1 MSCDFEA
8 LYYTLKEELISFF
21 KDSQK
26 PTPRVKLQ
34 ELRSSKIC
42 GLADLAKMLLYFE
55 SIGIIHILNKD
66 EHFHNWEFEILAH
79 ILDMILD
86 NY

>member
-8 LYYTLKEELISFF
+8 LYYTLKEELINLF

-26 PTPRVKLQ
+26 PIPRIKIQDLK
-34 ELRSSKIC
+34 SSKIC
-42 GLADLAKMLLYFE
+42 GLVDLAKMLLYFE
-55 SIGIIHILNKD
+55 SIGIIHIINKD
-66 EHFHNWEFEILAH
+66 EHFHSWEFEILAH
-79 ILDMILD
+79 IVDMILD

>member
-1 MSCDFEA
+1 MSCDFET
-8 LYYTLKEELISFF
+8 LYYTLKEELIDIF
-21 KDSQK
+21 KQSQK
-26 PTPRVKLQ
+26 PVPRVKMHDLK
-34 ELRSSKIC
+34 SSKIC

-55 SIGIIHILNKD
+55 SIGIIHILNRD
-66 EHFHNWEFEILAH
+66 DHFHQWEFEILAH